1 MVKAKFTTG
10 ERGGVKL
17 VVYGYRFTKALT
29 SQSFSRWVCHRKN
42 RDKCRAR
49 VILNSL
55 TNIVTI
61 LNPEHNH

>member
-1 MVKAKFTTG
+1 MVKAKYTTG

-17 VVYGYRFTKALT
+17 VVKGYRFTKAIT
-29 SQSFSRWVCHRKN
+29 TNTFTRWVCHRKN
-42 RDKCRAR
+42 KDKCRAR
-49 VILNSL
+49 VILDTL